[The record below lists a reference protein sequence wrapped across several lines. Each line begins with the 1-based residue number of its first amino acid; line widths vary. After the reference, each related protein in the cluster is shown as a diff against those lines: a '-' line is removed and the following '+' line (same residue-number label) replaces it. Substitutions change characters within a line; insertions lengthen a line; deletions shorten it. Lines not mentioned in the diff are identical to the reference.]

1 MRACPSLHVRTHFSS
16 MDHFS
21 VFFSYF
27 LLHAPFPPDDPLP
40 TCCRR
45 REILQESAKGLV
57 DSICVY
63 RAGYIAEVI
72 MSYHVSRMC
81 SAILLYK
88 ICLIRYACIF
98 TIKEICSCLQTHSY
112 VPTCTDFYNRILVN
126 PCGTDQHFHVL
137 NF

>member
-21 VFFSYF
+21 VFVELSTTCTFS
-27 LLHAPFPPDDPLP
+27 PDDPLP

-63 RAGYIAEVI
+63 RAGYIAEVV

-81 SAILLYK
+81 SAILLLICIFMIQDDFWPYK
-88 ICLIRYACIF
+88 ICLYIHYKRDMFLSIDSQLRCNMYGF
-98 TIKEICSCLQTHSY
+98 L
-112 VPTCTDFYNRILVN
+112 
-126 PCGTDQHFHVL
+126 
-137 NF
+137 